1 MVGHVPRPLLV
12 PVWVLVALPC
22 ILSFMLVLV
31 LSRSFL
37 STGRR
42 LRRWVQRLASELGI
56 VVHVTTAYHP
66 QSQARHSR

>member
-1 MVGHVPRPLLV
+1 MVGHVPRSLLV

-42 LRRWVQRLASELGI
+42 LRRWVRRWRL
-56 VVHVTTAYHP
+56 
-66 QSQARHSR
+66 